1 MGVGKIRGARW
12 FPIGMNHEHR
22 EPSGGGHMSD
32 ELLPAELLGDLRSL
46 IDRAR
51 TQAATAVNQE
61 LVLLY
66 WRIGQRIH
74 TELLGEERA
83 VYGKEI
89 VATLSR
95 KLAPAYGQGF
105 KKSNL
110 HRMVKFATMFADEQ
124 IVVTLSPQLS
134 WSHFLAILPISE
146 PLARDFYVEMCRLE
160 WWSVRT
166 LRSKIGG
173 MLFERTAL
181 SKKPD
186 ALIQQELRALRAEDR
201 FSPALV
207 FRDPY
212 LLDFLELKDTY
223 SERDLESAILRDL
236 EGFIMELG
244 EGFSFVARQKR
255 IVIDGEDF
263 YIDLLFYHR
272 DLRRL
277 IAIELKLGSF
287 KPADKGQ
294 VELYLRWLDK
304 HERREGEEAPLG
316 LILCAGKREEMVEL
330 LELAASGI
338 HVAEYLTALPAREL
352 LEQRLHAAILRARRS
367 TQVPRL
373 ETDKD
378 VTGKKPT

>member
-1 MGVGKIRGARW
+1 M
-12 FPIGMNHEHR
+12 
-22 EPSGGGHMSD
+22 SG
-32 ELLPAELLGDLRSL
+32 ELVPAELLGDLRSL
-46 IDRAR
+46 IDGARERA
-51 TQAATAVNQE
+51 AVAVNQE

-83 VYGKEI
+83 GYGKEI
-89 VATLSR
+89 VVTVSR
-95 KLAPAYGQGF
+95 QLLPVYGRGF
-105 KKSNL
+105 GKRNL
-110 HRMVKFATMFADEQ
+110 HRMVKLATIFPSEQ
-124 IVVTLSPQLS
+124 IVTTLSTQLS
-134 WSHFLAILPISE
+134 WSHFLAILTVYE
-146 PLARDFYVEMCRLE
+146 PLARDFYAEMCRVE
-160 WWSVRT
+160 RWSVRT

-186 ALIQQELRALRAEDR
+186 ALIRQELDGLRDEDR

-236 EGFIMELG
+236 EGFILELG
-244 EGFSFVARQKR
+244 SDFCFVARQKR
-255 IVIDGEDF
+255 IVIDDEDF

-272 DLRRL
+272 ALKRL

-304 HERREGEEAPLG
+304 HERREGEQAPLG

-330 LELAASGI
+330 LELAGSGI

-367 TQVPRL
+367 AQIPRL
-373 ETDKD
+373 ETGRSETDND
-378 VTGKKPT
+378 ITEKKPT